1 MIENVQSGQRFFP
14 LSMAQLEVWREH
26 VLFPGTAVHTV
37 SARSIIAG
45 PLDPEK
51 FGAALFWNWQ
61 RHQALRLT
69 PVSGED
75 GLEPVQ
81 IECPVPERIFNLHDV
96 SDSCDPEAAA
106 EALAADLGRRAIPLD
121 GGPTFRFDLIR
132 FAPDRHIWVMSYHHI
147 NMDAWANGILMR
159 DVAAAYCALA
169 SGRQPELPEAPQFGE
184 AAESDRAFLESN
196 RFAKAAEYW
205 SGQYKTLP
213 DRLVDA
219 VPGVLEGRPPE
230 PTSLQRIGVDAAT
243 MTRLRAVAAEKGA
256 TPARLFM
263 AAALILFHKLSGAT
277 DMVFGMP
284 VLNRPT
290 ARDKDTFGLFSLT
303 TAPRIQLDPADGLD
317 ALLAELDRSM
327 RGAMRHHRYP
337 LSQVNRTLGLAAQ
350 RVLQLFD
357 INISYERV
365 DFGALPFGDAV
376 AGVPRV
382 LLNGVERTP
391 VEIFVRE
398 YGDGERVE
406 VDLDLSLGAFS
417 EEDAA
422 ALASRYSRVLS
433 WLASGGAGSVSSV
446 PLVDAPERS
455 WLLEGVNATARDY
468 GAFEPVHRAF
478 ERLAEAHPER
488 AAVRYEGVELGYGE
502 LNSRANAL
510 ARRLLRAGV
519 GRDVRVGVALE
530 RSVDLVMSL
539 LAVMKAGGAYVPLDP
554 ELPGD
559 RLAFMIGDAAA
570 PVVVTR
576 TGLLDVLPVHEGRTL
591 CVDDAGRG
599 SRRGADAGNPDIE
612 LGPNDLAY
620 VIYTSG
626 STGLPKGVMNH
637 HGGLANRILW
647 MQERFDIGD
656 GDRVLQKT
664 PYTFDVSV
672 WEFFWPLMTGAC
684 LVAAKPGGHKDPDY
698 LAKLMAEECISVLHF
713 VASM

>member
-284 VLNRPT
+284 VLNGT
-290 ARDKDTFGLFSLT
+290 
-303 TAPRIQLDPADGLD
+303 
-317 ALLAELDRSM
+317 
-327 RGAMRHHRYP
+327 
-337 LSQVNRTLGLAAQ
+337 
-350 RVLQLFD
+350 
-357 INISYERV
+357 
-365 DFGALPFGDAV
+365 
-376 AGVPRV
+376 
-382 LLNGVERTP
+382 RTP
-391 VEIFVRE
+391 SVC
-398 YGDGERVE
+398 
-406 VDLDLSLGAFS
+406 
-417 EEDAA
+417 
-422 ALASRYSRVLS
+422 SR
-433 WLASGGAGSVSSV
+433 
-446 PLVDAPERS
+446 
-455 WLLEGVNATARDY
+455 
-468 GAFEPVHRAF
+468 
-478 ERLAEAHPER
+478 
-488 AAVRYEGVELGYGE
+488 
-502 LNSRANAL
+502 
-510 ARRLLRAGV
+510 
-519 GRDVRVGVALE
+519 
-530 RSVDLVMSL
+530 
-539 LAVMKAGGAYVPLDP
+539 
-554 ELPGD
+554 
-559 RLAFMIGDAAA
+559 
-570 PVVVTR
+570 
-576 TGLLDVLPVHEGRTL
+576 
-591 CVDDAGRG
+591 
-599 SRRGADAGNPDIE
+599 
-612 LGPNDLAY
+612 
-620 VIYTSG
+620 
-626 STGLPKGVMNH
+626 
-637 HGGLANRILW
+637 
-647 MQERFDIGD
+647 
-656 GDRVLQKT
+656 
-664 PYTFDVSV
+664 
-672 WEFFWPLMTGAC
+672 
-684 LVAAKPGGHKDPDY
+684 
-698 LAKLMAEECISVLHF
+698 
-713 VASM
+713 